1 MNRKQWFVL
10 AVGFMVIQNIFI
22 FMDST
27 SPFSCG
33 IEGKPLTTT
42 DVWCV
47 INAEMFDPFIWLT
60 GFLWVLFFIL
70 GFLEKKKEKREK

>member
-10 AVGFMVIQNIFI
+10 AFGFLVMQIIFI
-22 FMDST
+22 SMDSM
-27 SPFSCG
+27 SPLSCG
-33 IEGKPLTTT
+33 MEGKPLDTG

-60 GFLWVLFFIL
+60 GFLWIIFVII
-70 GFLEKKKEKREK
+70 GFLEPKK

>member
-10 AVGFMVIQNIFI
+10 AFGFMLMGLIFI
-22 FMDST
+22 SMDSM

-33 IEGKPLTTT
+33 IEGEPLDVG

-47 INAEMFDPFIWLT
+47 INAEMFDPFIWLSY
-60 GFLWVLFFIL
+60 FLFVIFLIC
-70 GFLEKKKEKREK
+70 GFLEPKKKVIR